1 MIERYSLSPLKDIW
15 TDENKFQKMLD
26 VEITIC
32 EAWNKKGVISDKD
45 LENIKN
51 KAKVDIKDIRRREET
66 TRHETVAFVESI
78 SAKVGKSGKYIH
90 FGVTSSDI
98 LDSAQSIQI
107 RDSLTVILKSAREFQ
122 KILLNKA
129 KKAVTCA
136 RVLS

>member
-26 VEITIC
+26 VEIAIC

-66 TRHETVAFVESI
+66 TRHETVACR
-78 SAKVGKSGKYIH
+78 KY
-90 FGVTSSDI
+90 
-98 LDSAQSIQI
+98 
-107 RDSLTVILKSAREFQ
+107 
-122 KILLNKA
+122 
-129 KKAVTCA
+129 
-136 RVLS
+136 